1 MKPLPFMAALVLAL
15 PISAWASVA
24 MEAQQATGSEKAIQS
39 TTADASAHR
48 PLFIVRYVL
57 LPAPKEAPQIVMD
70 DRGAQLVPPGSSFP
84 AAPLGRAERDPN
96 VVICYGWSC
105 ERKP

>member
-15 PISAWASVA
+15 PISAWASGA
-24 MEAQQATGSEKAIQS
+24 MEAQQ
-39 TTADASAHR
+39 ASAHR